1 MSTVTVFGAGAWG
14 STMAQVLNDA
24 GNDVLLWGR
33 SEDVIAEI
41 NSAHTN
47 KKYLGSHELP
57 LSLKATTDLAQAFAH
72 SHIYVLAI
80 PAQQLRVTLQ
90 EWKPFFSSDSI
101 IVSTLKGIEISTQ
114 MRMTEVIE
122 DVLGPHAIALI
133 TGPNLADELV
143 LRQPAGAVA
152 AAPTQELADQMRDLF
167 RTPYYRVYTD
177 ELVLRQPAGAVA
189 AAPTQELADQM
200 RDLFRTPYYRVYTS
214 VDVMGCELAGAIK
227 SVIAL
232 AVGISIGMGFGEN
245 TQAMLIT
252 RGLNEV
258 ARLCA
263 AHGSDPLSAA
273 GLAGMGDLVASCGS
287 PLSRNRTFG
296 EVLGRTGSMAQASEQ
311 VAKTVEGVASA
322 GAVAEIAHR
331 VGIEVPVIEAVGEIV
346 SEQLT
351 PAAALQKLME
361 ITTKAE
367 NFIR

>member
-1 MSTVTVFGAGAWG
+1 MSKVTVFGAGAWG
-14 STMAQVLNDA
+14 STMAQVLSDA

-33 SEDVIAEI
+33 SPDVISEI
-41 NSAHTN
+41 NTSHTN
-47 KKYLGSHELP
+47 TKYLGTHSLP
-57 LSLKATTDLAQAFAH
+57 DNLTATTDLQQAFDFTDK
-72 SHIYVLAI
+72 YVLAI
-80 PAQQLRVTLQ
+80 PAQQLRTTLQ
-90 EWKPFFSSDSI
+90 EWKPFFKSAST
-101 IVSTLKGIEISTQ
+101 IVSTLKGIEISSQ

-122 DVLGPHAIALI
+122 DVLGSHKIAII

-152 AAPTQELADQMRDLF
+152 AAPTIELA
-167 RTPYYRVYTD
+167 
-177 ELVLRQPAGAVA
+177 ELI
-189 AAPTQELADQM
+189 

-214 VDVMGCELAGAIK
+214 VDVMGCELSGAIK

-232 AVGISIGMGFGEN
+232 AVGISIGMGYGEN

-296 EVLGRTGSMAQASEQ
+296 EVVGRTGSMAKAREE

-322 GAVAEIAHR
+322 GAVVEIAHR
-331 VGIEVPVIEAVGEIV
+331 VGVEVPVIESVAEIV

-351 PAAALQKLME
+351 PEAALQKLME

>member
-80 PAQQLRVTLQ
+80 PAQQLRATLQ

-101 IVSTLKGIEISTQ
+101 IVSTLN
-114 MRMTEVIE
+114 
-122 DVLGPHAIALI
+122 AIAII

-152 AAPTQELADQMRDLF
+152 AAA
-167 RTPYYRVYTD
+167 
-177 ELVLRQPAGAVA
+177 
-189 AAPTQELADQM
+189 TQELADQM

-296 EVLGRTGSMAQASEQ
+296 EVLGRTGSMAQAREQ

>member
-1 MSTVTVFGAGAWG
+1 MSKVTVFGAGAWG
-14 STMAQVLNDA
+14 STMAQVLSDA
-24 GNDVLLWGR
+24 GNEVLLWGR
-33 SEDVIAEI
+33 SAEVIAEI
-41 NSAHTN
+41 NGSHTN
-47 KKYLGSHELP
+47 TKYLASHTLP
-57 LSLKATTDLAQAFAH
+57 ENIKATTDLKAAFDF
-72 SHIYVLAI
+72 SGIYVLAI

-90 EWKPFFSSDSI
+90 EWKSYFAADSV

-122 DVLGPHAIALI
+122 DVLGPHRIAII

-152 AAPTQELADQMRDLF
+152 AAPTLELA
-167 RTPYYRVYTD
+167 
-177 ELVLRQPAGAVA
+177 ESI
-189 AAPTQELADQM
+189 

-214 VDVMGCELAGAIK
+214 IDVMGCELSGAIK

-296 EVLGRTGSMAQASEQ
+296 EVIGRTGSMEEARQQ

-322 GAVAEIAHR
+322 GAVVEIAHR
-331 VGIEVPVIEAVGEIV
+331 VGVEVPVIEAVAEIV
-346 SEQLT
+346 SEQLS

>member
-1 MSTVTVFGAGAWG
+1 MSKVTVFGAGAWG
-14 STMAQVLNDA
+14 STMAQVLCDA

-41 NSAHTN
+41 NATHTN
-47 KKYLGSHELP
+47 AKYLGAHILP
-57 LSLKATTDLAQAFAH
+57 QTLSASTNLQQAFDF
-72 SHIYVLAI
+72 SDVYVLAI
-80 PAQQLRVTLQ
+80 PAQQLRTTLQ
-90 EWKPFFSSDSI
+90 EWKTFFKPSSI

-122 DVLGPHAIALI
+122 DVLGGHRIAII

-152 AAPTQELADQMRDLF
+152 AAPTIELAEMI
-167 RTPYYRVYTD
+167 
-177 ELVLRQPAGAVA
+177 
-189 AAPTQELADQM
+189 

-214 VDVMGCELAGAIK
+214 VDVMGCELSGAIK

-232 AVGISIGMGFGEN
+232 AVGISIGMGYGEN

-296 EVLGRTGSMAQASEQ
+296 EAVGRTGSMAKAREE

-322 GAVAEIAHR
+322 GAVVEIAHR
-331 VGIEVPVIEAVGEIV
+331 VGVEVPVIEAVGEIV
-346 SEQLT
+346 SERLT
-351 PAAALQKLME
+351 PEAALQKLME

>member
-1 MSTVTVFGAGAWG
+1 MPT
-14 STMAQVLNDA
+14 
-24 GNDVLLWGR
+24 
-33 SEDVIAEI
+33 E
-41 NSAHTN
+41 
-47 KKYLGSHELP
+47 
-57 LSLKATTDLAQAFAH
+57 LKATSDLQAAFRH

-80 PAQQLRVTLQ
+80 PAQQLRPMLA
-90 EWKPFFSSDSI
+90 EWKPLVARDSI
-101 IVSTLKGIEISTQ
+101 VVSTLKGIEISTQ
-114 MRMTEVIE
+114 MRMTEIITEMWGVTK
-122 DVLGPHAIALI
+122 VGVI

-152 AAPTQELADQMRDLF
+152 AASTQELADIIRQLF
-167 RTPYYRVYTD
+167 RTPYYRT
-177 ELVLRQPAGAVA
+177 
-189 AAPTQELADQM
+189 
-200 RDLFRTPYYRVYTS
+200 YTS
-214 VDVMGCELAGAIK
+214 TDVMGCELAGAIK

-232 AVGISIGMGFGEN
+232 SVGISIGMGFGEN

-263 AHGSDPLSAA
+263 AHGSDPLTAA

-296 EVLGRTGSMAQASEQ
+296 EVLGRTGSMEITRQQ

-322 GAVAEIAHR
+322 GAVVEIAHR
-331 VGIEVPVIEAVGEIV
+331 VGVEVPVIESVADIV
-346 SEQLT
+346 NGALT
-351 PAAALQKLME
+351 PEQALQRLME

>member
-122 DVLGPHAIALI
+122 DVLGPHSIAII
-133 TGPNLADELV
+133 TGPNLA
-143 LRQPAGAVA
+143 
-152 AAPTQELADQMRDLF
+152 
-167 RTPYYRVYTD
+167 D

-296 EVLGRTGSMAQASEQ
+296 EVLGRTGSMAQAREQ

>member
-1 MSTVTVFGAGAWG
+1 MSKVTVFGAGAWG
-14 STMAQVLNDA
+14 STMAQVLSDA
-24 GNDVLLWGR
+24 GNEVLLWGR
-33 SEDVIAEI
+33 SADVISEI
-41 NSAHTN
+41 NGAHTN
-47 KKYLGSHELP
+47 TKYLASHTLP
-57 LSLKATTDLAQAFAH
+57 ESIKATTELKEAFDF
-72 SHIYVLAI
+72 SSIYILAI
-80 PAQQLRVTLQ
+80 PAQQLRTTLQ
-90 EWKPFFSSDSI
+90 EWKPFFKPAST

-122 DVLGPHAIALI
+122 DVLGAHKVAII

-152 AAPTQELADQMRDLF
+152 AAPTIELA
-167 RTPYYRVYTD
+167 
-177 ELVLRQPAGAVA
+177 ELI
-189 AAPTQELADQM
+189 

-232 AVGISIGMGFGEN
+232 AVGISIGMGYGEN

-296 EVLGRTGSMAQASEQ
+296 EVVGHTGSMAKARED

-322 GAVAEIAHR
+322 GAVLEIAHR
-331 VGIEVPVIEAVGEIV
+331 VGIEVPVIEAVAEIV

-351 PAAALQKLME
+351 PEAALQKLME

>member
-41 NSAHTN
+41 NSTHTN

-57 LSLKATTDLAQAFAH
+57 LSLQATTDLAQAFAH
-72 SHIYVLAI
+72 SRIYVLAI
-80 PAQQLRVTLQ
+80 PAQQLRATLQ
-90 EWKPFFSSDSI
+90 EWKPFFSTDSI

-122 DVLGPHAIALI
+122 DVLGPHAIAII

-152 AAPTQELADQMRDLF
+152 AAPTQELADL
-167 RTPYYRVYTD
+167 
-177 ELVLRQPAGAVA
+177 
-189 AAPTQELADQM
+189 M

-296 EVLGRTGSMAQASEQ
+296 EVLGRTGSMAQAREQ

>member
-14 STMAQVLNDA
+14 STMAQVLSDA

-33 SEDVIAEI
+33 SKDVIAEI

-47 KKYLGSHELP
+47 KKYLGKHELP
-57 LSLKATTDLAQAFAH
+57 LSLQATTDLAQAFAH

-80 PAQQLRVTLQ
+80 PAQQLRLTLE
-90 EWKPFFSSDSI
+90 EWKPFFSTDSI

-122 DVLGPHAIALI
+122 DVLGPRAIAII

-152 AAPTQELADQMRDLF
+152 AAATQELADR
-167 RTPYYRVYTD
+167 
-177 ELVLRQPAGAVA
+177 
-189 AAPTQELADQM
+189 M

-296 EVLGRTGSMAQASEQ
+296 EVLGRTGSMAQAREQ

>member
-90 EWKPFFSSDSI
+90 EWKPFFSSDSV

-122 DVLGPHAIALI
+122 DVLGPHAIAII
-133 TGPNLADELV
+133 TGPNLA
-143 LRQPAGAVA
+143 
-152 AAPTQELADQMRDLF
+152 
-167 RTPYYRVYTD
+167 D

-296 EVLGRTGSMAQASEQ
+296 EVLGRTGSMAQAREQ

>member
-1 MSTVTVFGAGAWG
+1 MSKVTVFGAGAWG
-14 STMAQVLNDA
+14 STMAQVLSDA
-24 GNDVLLWGR
+24 GNEVLLWGR

-41 NSAHTN
+41 NSSHTN
-47 KKYLGSHELP
+47 AKYLGSHTLP
-57 LSLKATTDLAQAFAH
+57 ESLHATTNLAQAFNF
-72 SHIYVLAI
+72 SEIYVLAI
-80 PAQQLRVTLQ
+80 PAQQLRATLQ
-90 EWKPFFSSDSI
+90 EWKPFFKQSSTL
-101 IVSTLKGIEISTQ
+101 VSTLKGIEISTQ

-122 DVLGPHAIALI
+122 DVLGPHKIALI

-152 AAPTQELADQMRDLF
+152 AASTIELS
-167 RTPYYRVYTD
+167 
-177 ELVLRQPAGAVA
+177 ELI
-189 AAPTQELADQM
+189 

-214 VDVMGCELAGAIK
+214 IDLRGCELAGAIK

-232 AVGISIGMGFGEN
+232 AVGISIGMGYGEN

-296 EVLGRTGSMAQASEQ
+296 EAVGRTGSMAQAREE

-322 GAVAEIAHR
+322 GAVLEIAHR
-331 VGIEVPVIEAVGEIV
+331 VGIEVPVIEAVAEIV

-351 PAAALQKLME
+351 PQAALQKLME